1 MKIGQK
7 VQVYRLQDRVSKDV
21 VNKLGQQGTVKD
33 FKMTDGSGIG
43 AIVQFTDKTAVWFF
57 EDELKLVE

>member
-7 VQVYRLQDRVSKDV
+7 VQIYRLQDRVSKNIF
-21 VNKLGQQGTVKD
+21 NKLGQQGTVKN

-43 AIVQFTDKTAVWFF
+43 AIVQFADKTAFWFF
-57 EDELKLVE
+57 EDELKPVE

>member
-7 VQVYRLQDRVSKDV
+7 VQIYRLQDRVSKNIF
-21 VNKLGQQGTVKD
+21 NKLGQQGTVKN

-43 AIVQFTDKTAVWFF
+43 VIVQFADKTAFWFF
-57 EDELKLVE
+57 EDELKPVE